1 MRDISLKSTKKQLME
16 EVIRLRKTIE
26 NTDPTMAQVHEK
38 KIKKTRLES
47 AQSLIDMNI
56 INPEIVKQFDDLKFA
71 IEEAKNKLAAMC
83 EVENVLIEAETVII
97 ARDNLI
103 AAREKEEIKKLE
115 DLKVAIDQLSMQRE
129 LKLTR
134 LEEEYIERK
143 EQLEKERK
151 HDIQEFAYELSRKRK
166 LESDAWAD
174 EQTLREKAF
183 VAKKVEF
190 EERENKIAA
199 KEAEFAELVAKVE
212 GIDALIKAAKK
223 EAQEAAIVKFDKEKL
238 VEIDSIKKNA
248 DWEVKV
254 AFLERTQA
262 VEDLNKANAKIK
274 ILEAKLESAYKSMSD
289 LAATTVQSAGAI
301 KVLDVAGNKNEK

>member
-38 KIKKTRLES
+38 KAKKTRLEN

-71 IEEAKNKLAAMC
+71 IEEAKIKLAAMC

-103 AAREKEEIKKLE
+103 VAREKEEIKKLE

-166 LESDAWAD
+166 LESDAW
-174 EQTLREKAF
+174 
-183 VAKKVEF
+183 
-190 EERENKIAA
+190 
-199 KEAEFAELVAKVE
+199 
-212 GIDALIKAAKK
+212 
-223 EAQEAAIVKFDKEKL
+223 
-238 VEIDSIKKNA
+238 
-248 DWEVKV
+248 
-254 AFLERTQA
+254 
-262 VEDLNKANAKIK
+262 
-274 ILEAKLESAYKSMSD
+274 
-289 LAATTVQSAGAI
+289 
-301 KVLDVAGNKNEK
+301 